1 MGISLKLPGN
11 WHVKCS
17 YINRNITGADEK
29 PETFS
34 LPIPRIGAYNEKE
47 GNTMLNA
54 KFKAL
59 LKLQAV
65 EFSQSNQGA
74 SKQEREKI
82 EEKVEKL
89 RSKITAQLLK
99 EYDLRKQKF
108 KGDCAVPLRSGV
120 CSGCCISV
128 SQRTLRLAEGR
139 MTECEHCGRLVFN
152 PARHKPLHVEVCA
165 A

>member
-1 MGISLKLPGN
+1 M
-11 WHVKCS
+11 
-17 YINRNITGADEK
+17 GADSRSAKERFQN
-29 PETFS
+29 PT
-34 LPIPRIGAYNEKE
+34 IGAYNEKE

-65 EFSQSNQGA
+65 EFSQSNQDA

-82 EEKVEKL
+82 EEKLEKL
-89 RSKITAQLLK
+89 RSKISAQLLK

-108 KGDCAVPLRSGV
+108 KGDCVVPLRSGV